1 MTHTDPVTGAPEPV
15 DPSGTTSN
23 GHTDPW
29 KEVVRSLDDFGR
41 AVTEWGE
48 AVREDPDNRRRMK
61 ELQSLLESMGKSIG
75 EMADSA
81 SKSDVA
87 KEMGAAFVAT
97 GEVVVS
103 SAKRVTDEVSPFVAT
118 AFRTAASVMHEA
130 AVRIEKKGSSAAEST
145 EATAGAEAPGGPVVP
160 VPGTPT
166 EGPMSDEEPPRPEE
180 SDVPEGYV
188 P

>member
-1 MTHTDPVTGAPEPV
+1 MTHTDPVTGAPEPI
-15 DPSGTTSN
+15 DPSGTTST

-48 AVREDPDNRRRMK
+48 AVRDDPDNRRRMK
-61 ELQSLLESMGKSIG
+61 ELQSSLESMGRSIG
-75 EMADSA
+75 DMADSA
-81 SKSDVA
+81 AKSDVA

-97 GEVVVS
+97 GEVMVS
-103 SAKRVTDEVSPFVAT
+103 SAKRVTDEVSPFVAS

-130 AVRIEKKGSSAAEST
+130 AVRIEKKPQTASETTGAT
-145 EATAGAEAPGGPVVP
+145 EEPSGPTVP
-160 VPGTPT
+160 VPGTPA
-166 EGPMSDEEPPRPEE
+166 EGPMSDEEPKPEE